1 MLRLRR
7 PAAAMTGAL
16 LLTLA
21 ACGDGGPSTEAV
33 RDSSGSPVAETST
46 TTVGATPSSETTT
59 TAPGGRTTTTA
70 ASARTATTRAGAGAA
85 TTTVPSGPR
94 ALTPAAAGTYRYD
107 TSGATTFAGST
118 VPFPAVTNLVV
129 DAPSG
134 TRQRSTRNLRDATG
148 NGVSTEFTLDYRP
161 DGVFLIS
168 LRLTT
173 GFSGVT
179 DVRDLRPA
187 APVLLLA
194 TGARPGSHTEADL
207 TGTSSARLVID
218 VLREERVMI
227 GGTAVDTLVMRAAVN
242 LAPGDITGRQELTV
256 NVDRGSRLWVRE
268 RSVTDASAAGG
279 LVTVHSEYN
288 ATLQRLTP

>member
-1 MLRLRR
+1 M
-7 PAAAMTGAL
+7 ACGL
-16 LLTLA
+16 LVALA
-21 ACGDGGPSTEAV
+21 ACGDGGDPTQAVRESAGPTVVDTTLPTTSTEVPA
-33 RDSSGSPVAETST
+33 PT
-46 TTVGATPSSETTT
+46 TTEPA
-59 TAPGGRTTTTA
+59 GRTTTTA
-70 ASARTATTRAGAGAA
+70 AAGARTTTTRVAAA
-85 TTTVPSGPR
+85 TTTTVPLALRP
-94 ALTPAAAGTYRYD
+94 LTPPAAGTYRYD
-107 TSGATTFAGST
+107 TSGATTFAGTT
-118 VPFPAVTNLVV
+118 VPFPAVTTLVV

-134 TRQRSTRNLRDATG
+134 TGQRSTRNLRDATG

-161 DGVFLIS
+161 EGVFLVS

-194 TGARPGSHTEADL
+194 TGARPGARTEADL
-207 TGTSSARLVID
+207 TGTSSARLVVDI
-218 VLREERVMI
+218 LREERLTI
-227 GGTAVDTLVMRAAVN
+227 GGTAVDTLVMRAAVI